1 MSSDL
6 ARALAKWGDVLAKL
20 PSVMTAAAPRVATEF
35 STLADRAFGSA
46 SSVYGVPFAGVGGR
60 LDLHES
66 GTLGARATRYTAA
79 GTTVRASV
87 GAVRYARYQLKH
99 GFLPARG
106 RLPQAWRDRVDAIVR
121 EEIARELA
129 RGGLSA

>member
-1 MSSDL
+1 VSDI
-6 ARALAKWGDVLAKL
+6 AVAFAKWADVLAKL
-20 PSVMTAAAPRVATEF
+20 PTVMVRVAPRAAAAF
-35 STLADRAFGSA
+35 SGLARQSYSSA
-46 SSVYGVPFAGVGGR
+46 SSVYGSPFVGVAGR
-60 LDLHES
+60 LDLTVS
-66 GTLGARATRYTAA
+66 GTLGSRATRYTAT

-87 GAVRYARYQLKH
+87 GSVRYARYQLKH

-121 EEIARELA
+121 EEIEREIS